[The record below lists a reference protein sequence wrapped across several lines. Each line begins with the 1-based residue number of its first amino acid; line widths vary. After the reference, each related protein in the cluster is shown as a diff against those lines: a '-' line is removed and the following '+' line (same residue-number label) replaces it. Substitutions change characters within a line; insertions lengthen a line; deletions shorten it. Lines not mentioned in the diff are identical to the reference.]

1 MNQVVLIGRLTKDP
15 ETRTT
20 QGGIDVASYTLA
32 VDRFGDGTDFIRC
45 TAFGK
50 AASFANMWLHKG
62 VKTAI
67 TGRIQTGSYD
77 DRDGKKVY
85 TTDVIVNTQEFCESK
100 QQSKVAGS
108 VEAPD
113 DDFVKIPEFANMEM
127 PF

>member
-1 MNQVVLIGRLTKDP
+1 MNQVILIGRLTKEP

-20 QGGIDVASYTLA
+20 ASGTEVATYTLA
-32 VDRFGDGTDFIRC
+32 VDKFGDGADFIRC

-50 AASFANMWLHKG
+50 AAAFANMWLHKG
-62 VKTAI
+62 VKIAI
-67 TGRIQTGSYD
+67 TGRIQTGSYG

-100 QQSKVAGS
+100 KQNEE
-108 VEAPD
+108 EAPD